1 MQQEIVQFTPPVS
14 PEPYGELFAL
24 YAHLNLEKKRH
35 QVLLE
40 RAMACYP
47 AIRDRVKTQALIA
60 TPTAA
65 EAGQGFLQLDDARLE
80 AEIFCQLPPEHLR
93 QAFIYFL
100 AVGDCPQPETDSLV
114 DLLIY
119 DTWGTIL
126 VETARA
132 QLERYLQ
139 QKDES
144 LALSCSYGPGYFNI
158 PRTMILS
165 LRELVDPSKIGMEI
179 MDNTLMLPQKS
190 CAGVYLMATDDTG
203 FPENQIPAL

>member
-80 AEIFCQLPPEHLR
+80 A
-93 QAFIYFL
+93 
-100 AVGDCPQPETDSLV
+100 G
-114 DLLIY
+114 DLLPASTGASAAGIY
-119 DTWGTIL
+119 LFSRRGRLPAAGDG
-126 VETARA
+126 
-132 QLERYLQ
+132 Q
-139 QKDES
+139 
-144 LALSCSYGPGYFNI
+144 PG
-158 PRTMILS
+158 R
-165 LRELVDPSKIGMEI
+165 
-179 MDNTLMLPQKS
+179 
-190 CAGVYLMATDDTG
+190 
-203 FPENQIPAL
+203 PADL